1 MYFMSEHEIRWT
13 NTLYPQYQ
21 LYEHRL
27 SSFIDRSWPIS
38 LHQNEVTMA
47 NAGFF
52 YSGYGDIVICAFC
65 GLYLH
70 RWLPNDEPITEHKK
84 FNRNCKVV
92 SLFQNDNQSTIQYH
106 GLFMKIKSVCY
117 NVITFLISTFSNLK
131 NLIYFY
137 FQKKFSSKFFG
148 VSFHSL
154 CKICFNEE
162 SNALLLPCHHVST
175 CHLCTICINVCP
187 ICRCEI
193 KSIIKVYFV

>member
-137 FQKKFSSKFFG
+137 FQKNLVTNFLVLVFIVYAKYVLRK
-148 VSFHSL
+148 
-154 CKICFNEE
+154 NQT
-162 SNALLLPCHHVST
+162 PYYYHVTMYPLVIYVQSVLT
-175 CHLCTICINVCP
+175 
-187 ICRCEI
+187 
-193 KSIIKVYFV
+193 FVLYVDVKLKA